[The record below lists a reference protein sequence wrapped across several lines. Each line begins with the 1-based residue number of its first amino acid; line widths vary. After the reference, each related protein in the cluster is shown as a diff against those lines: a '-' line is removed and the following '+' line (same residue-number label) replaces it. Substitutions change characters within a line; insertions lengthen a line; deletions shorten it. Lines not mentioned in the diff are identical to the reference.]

1 MTETDTLKP
10 TPSELKILKFLWQQ
24 GPSTVREVHEG
35 IGVSVGHSYT
45 TTLKQMQIMHGKG
58 LLVRDDSQRAHVFQP
73 AVGEETTQRAMLDDF
88 MDRVYEGS
96 ASQLVLQALDASKP
110 ASSEEL
116 AAIEELVHRLR
127 NKTDGGAA
135 S

>member
-1 MTETDTLKP
+1 MSTTPKP
-10 TPSELKILKFLWQQ
+10 TPSELKILKFLWQH

-35 IGVSVGHSYT
+35 IGVSAGHSYT
-45 TTLKQMQIMHGKG
+45 TTLKQMQIMHGKS

-73 AVGEETTQRAMLDDF
+73 AVGEEPTQRAMLDDF

-96 ASQLVLQALDASKP
+96 ASQLVLQALGTSRP

-116 AAIEELVHRLR
+116 EAIEQLVQRLR
-127 NKTDGGAA
+127 SESDGESEA
-135 S
+135 